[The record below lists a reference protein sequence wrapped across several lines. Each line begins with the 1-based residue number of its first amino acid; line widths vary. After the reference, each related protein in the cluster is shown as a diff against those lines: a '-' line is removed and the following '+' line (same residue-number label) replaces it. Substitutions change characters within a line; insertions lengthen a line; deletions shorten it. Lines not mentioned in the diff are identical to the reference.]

1 MVIQKMKPFFDPA
14 VWEQEWQAYEDGAAK
29 RMRRSGIDPAAAFNS
44 KAAKFNE
51 ESFNEEGRRRTARI
65 VNWLA
70 GRGVKFDGESVLD
83 IGAASGV
90 FTVPF
95 AERGARVTAFESS
108 PPQVEW
114 LKANTA
120 RFTENKVE
128 IVSGQFEEID
138 IEQKGWNE
146 AFDLVFVSMCPVV
159 HDWDSVARILNC
171 ARKFAYISMPVS
183 SSENSLVN
191 EVTPLI
197 TGQPFQAKVTEMG
210 YLLHLLLLKGYA
222 YETLV
227 TRELK
232 TTEHTPQEALEE
244 AMMWLRHHDLPA
256 DERSRGIV
264 QEHLKQNYP
273 SDNIQVQQGGRFGKV
288 LIRLQDPNMYVEE

>member
-1 MVIQKMKPFFDPA
+1 MSTFFDAA
-14 VWEQEWQAYEDGAAK
+14 VWEQEWQAYGDGAAK
-29 RMRRSGIDPAAAFNS
+29 RMRRSGIDPATAFNG

-51 ESFNEEGRRRTARI
+51 QSFNEEGRRRSARI

-70 GRGVKFDGESVLD
+70 GRGVKFDGASVLD

-95 AERGARVTAFESS
+95 AERGAKVTAFESS
-108 PPQVEW
+108 PPQVE
-114 LKANTA
+114 LLQANTV

-128 IVSGQFEEID
+128 IVSGQFEQID
-138 IEQKGWNE
+138 IEQKGWKE

-159 HDWDSVARILNC
+159 HDWNSVERILSC
-171 ARKFAYISMPVS
+171 ARQFAYISMPVS
-183 SSENSLVN
+183 SSENSLVT

-197 TGQPFQAKVTEMG
+197 TGQPFRANVTEMG

-227 TRELK
+227 TSELK
-232 TTEHTPQEALEE
+232 TTEHTPEEALEE
-244 AMMWLRHHDLPA
+244 AMMWLRHHNLPA

-264 QEHLKQNYP
+264 QDHLKRHYP
-273 SDNIQVQQGGRFGKV
+273 PDLVRVQQGGRFGKV
-288 LIRLQDPNMYVEE
+288 LIRLQDRQMYVEE

>member
-1 MVIQKMKPFFDPA
+1 MKAFFNPT
-14 VWEQEWQAYEDGAAK
+14 VWEQEWKEYRDGAAA
-29 RMRRSGIDPAAAFNS
+29 RMRRSGIDPATAFNA
-44 KAAKFNE
+44 KAQKFNE
-51 ESFNEEGRRRTARI
+51 QSFNEEGRKRSTRI
-65 VNWLA
+65 VNWLES
-70 GRGVKFDGESVLD
+70 RGVNFKGASVLD
-83 IGAASGV
+83 VGAASGV

-95 AERGARVTAFESS
+95 AERGANVTAFESS
-108 PPQVEW
+108 PPQVEL
-114 LKANTA
+114 LKRNTA

-128 IVSGQFEEID
+128 IVSGQFEEIN
-138 IEQKGWNE
+138 IRQKGWDR

-159 HDWDSVARILNC
+159 HDWDSVEHILSC

-197 TGQPFQAKVTEMG
+197 TGRPFEAKVTEMG
-210 YLLHLLLLKGYA
+210 YLLHLLCLKGCA

-232 TTEHTPQEALEE
+232 TTEHTHKEALEE

-256 DERSRGIV
+256 DERSRSIV
-264 QEHLKQNYP
+264 EEHLKRNYP
-273 SDNIQVQQGGRFGKV
+273 EDKVQVHQGGRFGKV
-288 LIRLQDPNMYVEE
+288 LIRLEDQSMYVGE